1 MRQVFEIVPASGS
14 ALPFFAG
21 ILAIQLGLLALF
33 GFLWYSMRHTTFEV
47 SAEGVRIRGDI
58 YGRTIPLD
66 QLQLEKAKVYN
77 MAEDRDHSLS
87 WRTNG
92 VGMPG
97 YASGWFRL
105 KNGEKALVF
114 LTSRQR
120 VLYVPTSEDYALVV
134 SPKDTDAL
142 LQALREAKGGVAR

>member
-14 ALPFFAG
+14 AMPFFALL
-21 ILAIQLGLLALF
+21 LAIPVLLLAFF
-33 GFLWYSMRHTTFEV
+33 GFLWYSMQHTSFEV
-47 SAEGVRIRGDI
+47 SADGVKINGDL
-58 YGRTIPLD
+58 YGRTIPLNKLRLD
-66 QLQLEKAKVYN
+66 KAKIYN
-77 MAEDRDHSLS
+77 MAEDRDHGLS

-92 VGMPG
+92 IGMPG

-114 LTSRQR
+114 LTTRQR
-120 VLYVPTSEDYALVV
+120 VLYVPTSDDYALVV

-142 LQALREAKGGVAR
+142 LQALREAKGSALR